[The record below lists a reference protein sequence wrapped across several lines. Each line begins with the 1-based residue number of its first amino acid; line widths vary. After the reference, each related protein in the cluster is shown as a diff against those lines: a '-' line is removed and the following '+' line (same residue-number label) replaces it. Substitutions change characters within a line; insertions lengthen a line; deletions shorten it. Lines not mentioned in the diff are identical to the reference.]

1 MTDNKHRPTNE
12 DHDVLKLLLEVDTL
26 DASSTQLIEDCA
38 QQVEEGNWTRMS
50 ERQWEWFDSLAQRF
64 IER

>member
-1 MTDNKHRPTNE
+1 MPDNTHRPTKE
-12 DHDVLKLLLEVDTL
+12 DHDVLKLLLDEDRL

-50 ERQWEWFDSLAQRF
+50 ERQWQWFDDLAKRY